1 MKIAIAIQS
10 YKRAAAVNT
19 LKLFSPAH
27 VVVVWAHEFE
37 IEEYRAKNPGRMVA
51 ALPDSMRGNLPKVKN
66 FILEETW
73 KNDFDAC
80 LFLDDDIRSIA
91 YWQQNRRVPLVGEAL
106 DLFIIKHSQLCL
118 EWGFKLWGVNVNNDK
133 QCYREYSPF
142 STLSYVSSSFACFL
156 RGNELRYDERFPL
169 KEDYDMTIQQC
180 EKYRGLLRVNR
191 AYYFKKSMEN
201 VGGCGMYRNVERE
214 KAQLELLQKKW
225 GSEIVQ
231 MDSLK
236 KSRNHLTTK
245 RRAFD
250 INPVIR
256 IPIAGI

>member
-1 MKIAIAIQS
+1 MNIAINIQS
-10 YKRAAAVNT
+10 YKRAGAVET
-19 LKLFSPAH
+19 LELFPEASLW
-27 VVVVWAHEFE
+27 VHEFE
-37 IEEYRAKNPGRMVA
+37 ANIYRAFYPLAKVRV
-51 ALPDSMRGNLPKVKN
+51 LPDETRGNLPKVKN
-66 FILEETW
+66 FILDESR
-73 KNDFDAC
+73 NADAC
-80 LFLDDDIRSIA
+80 LFLDDDIRSID
-91 YWQQNRRVPLVGEAL
+91 YWQQNKRIAMTGDVLR
-106 DLFIIKHSQLCL
+106 DFIIKHTIIAD
-118 EWGFKLWGVNVNNDK
+118 EWGLKLWGVNVNNDK

-156 RGNELRYDERFPL
+156 RGNQLRYDERFPL

-180 EKYRGLLRVNR
+180 MKYRGVLRVNR
-191 AYYFKKSMEN
+191 AYYYKKSMEN

-225 GSEIVQ
+225 GTEIVQ
-231 MDSLK
+231 SDSLT

-245 RRAFD
+245 KRAFD

>member
-10 YKRAAAVNT
+10 YKRAGAVDT
-19 LKLFSPAH
+19 LKIVPNAA
-27 VVVVWAHEFE
+27 VWAHEFE
-37 IEEYRAKNPGRMVA
+37 VDEYRLKNPGALVV
-51 ALPDSMRGNLPKVKN
+51 ALPDALRGNLPRVKN
-66 FILEETW
+66 FIMKSVFEDPEV
-73 KNDFDAC
+73 DAL
-80 LFLDDDIRSIA
+80 LFLDDDIRTIS
-91 YWQQNRRVPLVGEAL
+91 YWQDNKRVQLKGEAL
-106 DLFIIKHSQLCL
+106 YLFIVKHTVVCA
-118 EWGFKLWGVNVNNDK
+118 EWGFKLWGINVNNDK
-133 QCYREYSPF
+133 QCYREYTPF

-156 RGNELRYDERFPL
+156 RGNELLYDERFPL

-180 EKYRGLLRVNR
+180 DRYRGLLRVNR

-231 MDSLK
+231 MDSLT

-256 IPIAGI
+256 IPIAGV

>member
-1 MKIAIAIQS
+1 MNVAIVIQS
-10 YKRAAAVNT
+10 YRRAGAVDT
-19 LKLFSPAH
+19 LKIVPDATIFVH
-27 VVVVWAHEFE
+27 NFE
-37 IEEYRAKNPGRMVA
+37 IDEYRRAHPEATILG
-51 ALPDSMRGNLPKVKN
+51 LPDETRGNLPRVKN
-66 FILEETW
+66 WILDDVF
-73 KNDFDAC
+73 KNQSADAC
-80 LFLDDDIRSIA
+80 LFLDDDMNHIA
-91 YWQQNRRVPLVGEAL
+91 YWEQEKRIRLDGDALRR
-106 DLFIIKHSQLCL
+106 FIVKHTVLCA

-180 EKYRGLLRVNR
+180 LRYRGLLRVNR
-191 AYYFKKSMEN
+191 AYYYKKSMEN

-214 KAQLELLQKKW
+214 KEQLALLQRKW
-225 GSEIVQ
+225 GAEIVRA
-231 MDSLK
+231 DSLDH
-236 KSRNHLTTK
+236 SRNHLTNK
-245 RRAFD
+245 KRAFD